1 MIPPDDDDGMNQD
14 HPGAHHKAPMREGR
28 PEEIIYDEWFY
39 ALPKDDQ
46 DNMRKHGCGP
56 YAEMGVPRYS
66 FPIYDPK
73 NNKSFMGDDPRYQE
87 PITTS
92 DTWVSQERMQEII
105 ADVLAMMGASSDPA
119 VVAHFDLIKI
129 VMQMPN
135 APTQVELAHK
145 LGLTKQAVSVRAKKL
160 LAHASRIA
168 PGLLDRTKTPPDD
181 LDDEKTMKLPFFEQ
195 NSTVKKSI

>member
-1 MIPPDDDDGMNQD
+1 MPPDDDVGMNQD
-14 HPGAHHKAPMREGR
+14 HPGAHHKAPLREGR
-28 PEEIIYDEWFY
+28 PEESIFDDWFY
-39 ALPKDDQ
+39 GLPKDEQ
-46 DNMRKHGCGP
+46 DAMRKAGCGP

-66 FPIYDPK
+66 FPIYDPN
-73 NNKSFMGDDPRYQE
+73 NNKSFMGDDPRHQE

-129 VMQMPN
+129 IMQMPN
-135 APTQVELAHK
+135 APTQVELAHR

-168 PGLLDRTKTPPDD
+168 PGLLDRTKNPPEPMDD
-181 LDDEKTMKLPFFEQ
+181 KLTMELPIFVQ

>member
-1 MIPPDDDDGMNQD
+1 MPPDDDVDMNQD
-14 HPGAHHKAPMREGR
+14 HHGAHYKAPLREGR
-28 PEEIIYDEWFY
+28 PEESIFDDWFY
-39 ALPKDDQ
+39 GLPKDEQ
-46 DNMRKHGCGP
+46 DAMRKAGCGP

-66 FPIYDPK
+66 FPIYDPN
-73 NNKSFMGDDPRYQE
+73 NNKSFMGDDPRHQE

-129 VMQMPN
+129 IMQMPN
-135 APTQVELAHK
+135 APTQVELAHR

-168 PGLLDRTKTPPDD
+168 PGLLDRTKNPPEPMDD
-181 LDDEKTMKLPFFEQ
+181 KLTMELPIFVQ